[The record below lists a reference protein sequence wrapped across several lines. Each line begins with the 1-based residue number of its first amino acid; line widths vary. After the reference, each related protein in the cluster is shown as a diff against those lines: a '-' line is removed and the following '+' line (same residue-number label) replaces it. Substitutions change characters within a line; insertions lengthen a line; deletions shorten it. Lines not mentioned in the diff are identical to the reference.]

1 MFSVVEGEVYNLEDA
16 LPNLFRSGIALSVGP
31 SSWCLALSHRHFD
44 PSFCIDS
51 ALNRFS
57 VLLTATCLTLAMLAL
72 SPAFA
77 RVTVVR
83 LIQLAVELRRCLVT
97 GTPPTAV
104 SYAFATKL
112 AVFVVVVS
120 GSLLALEQ
128 LFASISIASVIFSA
142 IVFTEMFTFICFRT
156 KVASQGFHRAR
167 VLYST
172 MFIVYVALY
181 PFGYHVLAFTVMC
194 ACLCTTAV
202 VLLNQFEL
210 TAVAS
215 GGVSVER
222 PREVGSLIWP
232 I

>member
-1 MFSVVEGEVYNLEDA
+1 M
-16 LPNLFRSGIALSVGP
+16 
-31 SSWCLALSHRHFD
+31 
-44 PSFCIDS
+44 
-51 ALNRFS
+51 S

-83 LIQLAVELRRCLVT
+83 LVQLAIELKRCLMT

-104 SYAFATKL
+104 SIAFASKL

-128 LFASISIASVIFSA
+128 LFASISIASVIFFA
-142 IVFTEMFTFICFRT
+142 TIFTEVFTFICFRT
-156 KVASQGFHRAR
+156 RVASLSFHRAR

-181 PFGYHVLAFTVMC
+181 PFGYHVLAFSLMC
-194 ACLCTTAV
+194 ACMSATSI
-202 VLLNQFEL
+202 VLLNQYEL
-210 TAVAS
+210 PAVS
-215 GGVSVER
+215 VGQIGVER
-222 PREVGSLIWP
+222 PREMGSLIWP